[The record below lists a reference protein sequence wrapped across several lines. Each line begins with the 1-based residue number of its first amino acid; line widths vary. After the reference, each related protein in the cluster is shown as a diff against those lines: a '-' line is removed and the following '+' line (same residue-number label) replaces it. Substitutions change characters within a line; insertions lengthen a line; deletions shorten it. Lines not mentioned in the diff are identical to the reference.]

1 MPHRS
6 PIRHPNPFRPAQVE
20 LDSLRSGASTKPRWQ
35 SLLTV
40 VLLVLLGVSIVALH
54 LFGILGLG
62 LHAAGG

>member
-6 PIRHPNPFRPAQVE
+6 PIRHPNPFRPAQDE

-35 SLLTV
+35 SVLSV
-40 VLLVLLGVSIVALH
+40 ILLVLLGVLIVALH
-54 LFGILGLG
+54 LFGIVGIG